1 MPTPSSISDIELPA
15 ETETP
20 LPTPEAPEARVGRR
34 PAWWRRALAATLRGA
49 AGAVRP
55 QDQQR

>member
-1 MPTPSSISDIELPA
+1 MPTPSSVEDTELPG
-15 ETETP
+15 EP
-20 LPTPEAPEARVGRR
+20 NLPTPEPARPARR

-55 QDQQR
+55 QDNQR